1 MIIYFDTSALVKRY
15 LREADSEAVIAL
27 FGEADHIFGSL
38 VVTQVEIAA
47 TFQRA
52 VRMEAASSKLAAEVW
67 RDFLDHWQSFTR
79 LRVFAGTIERA
90 SENAWKYGVRGYDA
104 LHLAAALLWQET
116 LGAQITLATF
126 DRELWL
132 AAQKAGM
139 VSWPAGLVSEQ

>member
-15 LREADSEAVIAL
+15 LREDGSDKVLELFDEPDHL
-27 FGEADHIFGSL
+27 FGS
-38 VVTQVEIAA
+38 VVITQVEMAA

-52 VRMEAASSKLAAEVW
+52 VRMNTASSKLAAEVW

-79 LRVFAGTIERA
+79 LRIFAGTIERA
-90 SENAWKYGVRGYDA
+90 SENAWKYDLRGYDS

-116 LGAQITLATF
+116 LGVQITLVTF

-132 AAQKAGM
+132 AAQKAGIL
-139 VSWPAGLVSEQ
+139 SWPAGFVSEE

>member
-1 MIIYFDTSALVKRY
+1 VD
-15 LREADSEAVIAL
+15 L
-27 FGEADHIFGSL
+27 FNEADHIFGS
-38 VVTQVEIAA
+38 VVITQVEIAA

-52 VRMEAASSKLAAEVW
+52 VRINAASSTLVAEVW

-90 SENAWKYGVRGYDA
+90 SENAWKYDLRGYDS

-116 LGAQITLATF
+116 LGTQIALATF

-132 AAQKAGM
+132 AGQKAGM
-139 VSWPAGLVSEQ
+139 LSWPPGLVSEA

>member
-15 LREADSEAVIAL
+15 LREADSDKVVAL
-27 FGEADHIFGSL
+27 FNEADHIFGS
-38 VVTQVEIAA
+38 VVITQVEIAA

-52 VRMEAASSKLAAEVW
+52 VRINAASSTLVAEVW

-90 SENAWKYGVRGYDA
+90 SESAWKYDLRGYDS

-116 LGAQITLATF
+116 LGTQIALATF

-132 AAQKAGM
+132 AGQKAGM
-139 VSWPAGLVSEQ
+139 LSWPPGLVSEA